1 MLDTATPTAAALS
14 RRRVLDHL
22 RGHDCAPSSGPT
34 RLGVEQE
41 WHTFCL
47 AEPGRHLHPEE
58 VLGAAGVGGP
68 LPCGSTVTVE
78 PGGQVELATP
88 PCDPWWR
95 ALEVLQVDGA
105 ALRGRLAAAGI
116 AVLGVAIDPFRE
128 PARTLTQPRYDAM
141 QAYFD
146 TWGPEGRRMMSS
158 CAALQVNLDSGDPA
172 TLARRWDLAHRIGPA
187 LAAAFAC
194 SPDPVHRS
202 ERLANWNAIDPSRTK
217 PVLASGD
224 LAEDWADYVL
234 GARLM
239 LLRGADGTCE
249 RVEVPITFGE
259 WVDEGIAG
267 RRPTLAD
274 LAYHCTT
281 LFPPVRPRGWLELR
295 WLDGLPAGL
304 AEVAVAAVVALLVD
318 PEAGAEA
325 AEACTAVDKV
335 ASWGTTARLGPRDAE
350 MAVAGTAS
358 LQAAARALDRS
369 AAPPRWAQAVAEAA
383 DRWPAQG
390 RCPADDL
397 EDRLSAGAGIAALAD
412 PGEEVGWA

>member
-1 MLDTATPTAAALS
+1 MVQVATALT
-14 RRRVLDHL
+14 RRAVLEHL

-41 WHTFCL
+41 WHTYCL
-47 AEPGRHLHPEE
+47 ADPGRHLLPGE
-58 VLGAAGVGGP
+58 VLGAAGAGGP

-88 PCDPWWR
+88 PADPWWA
-95 ALEVLQVDGA
+95 ALDALRVDGA
-105 ALRGRLAAAGI
+105 ALRRRLAEAGI
-116 AVLGVAIDPFRE
+116 ATIGVGIDPFRE
-128 PARTLTQPRYDAM
+128 PARTLTRPRYDAM

-146 TWGPEGRRMMSS
+146 AQGPEGRRMMSS
-158 CAALQVNLDSGDPA
+158 CAALQVNIDAGDPA

-187 LAAAFAC
+187 VAAAFAC

-202 ERLANWNAIDPSRTK
+202 ERLANWNAMDPTRTK

-224 LAEDWADYVL
+224 LVEDWSDYVL
-234 GARLM
+234 GAQLM
-239 LLRGADGTCE
+239 LLHDDADDSCAL
-249 RVEVPITFGE
+249 VEVPLTFGE

-304 AEVAVAAVVALLVD
+304 AEVASAAVTALLVD
-318 PEAGAEA
+318 PAAGERA
-325 AEACTAVDKV
+325 AEACAPVDKV
-335 ASWGTTARLGPRDAE
+335 ASWRTTARLGPRDAE
-350 MAVAGTAS
+350 MAAAGTAA
-358 LQAAARALDRS
+358 LLAAADALDRS
-369 AAPPRWAQAVAEAA
+369 GAPARWAQAVADAA
-383 DRWPAQG
+383 ERWPAKG
-390 RCPADDL
+390 RCPADDI
-397 EDRLSAGAGIAALAD
+397 EDRLAAGAAVVDLAD
-412 PGEEVGWA
+412 PAEEVLAWM